1 MRDVPKKDLEIRQVK
16 RRIRV
21 NFKNTE
27 TGIPY
32 VWQSS
37 NRTLRSKNN
46 GQVIQS
52 GVRMSNI
59 FKKSTRRAIKGL
71 ISPTPVRSRS
81 PNKSPTNSPN
91 VRTRTQQGPTCWFH
105 AIINGLLMSWK
116 SRKMLENRIPLVNTN
131 VGGRSLFSSSP
142 SSATNSCPSR
152 RASGQMFWRYIEH
165 RLRGGKGTVSPL
177 YTNKNVIK
185 NLGIRRKSF
194 PNVASMIPRTTN
206 NKRTYMRRFM
216 SARSSVMGGTFSDLL
231 NVYDKLF
238 PGEVSMA
245 SENKPTTFV
254 IKKGNDFEKYPS
266 HAGHE
271 YDLSH
276 GYIQVML
283 PGRLAGHAMTGYISR
298 LGNFN
303 LFDSGYNRHIKNFRW
318 NLSGSNMILLGYIR
332 EYYRLP
338 VTKVSKWAIYIRTD
352 KINKS

>member
-1 MRDVPKKDLEIRQVK
+1 MRDIPKKDLEIRQVG

-21 NFKNTE
+21 NFKNTA

-46 GQVIQS
+46 GQVVQS

-71 ISPTPVRSRS
+71 ISPKPVQPRS
-81 PNKSPTNSPN
+81 PKERTNSPN
-91 VRTRTQQGPTCWFH
+91 VRTRTQQGGTCWFH

-116 SRKMLENRIPLVNTN
+116 SRRVLESRIPLVNTN
-131 VGGRSLFSSSP
+131 VGGRSLFSSSNSP
-142 SSATNSCPSR
+142 SSFCPSR
-152 RASGQMFWRYIEH
+152 RASGQMFWRYIDH
-165 RLRGGKGTVSPL
+165 RLSGKGPVSPR

-185 NLGIRRKSF
+185 NLGLRRKTV
-194 PNVASMIPRTTN
+194 PNVVSMIPRTTN

-254 IKKGNDFEKYPS
+254 IKKGNDFEKYPK

-332 EYYRLP
+332 EYYHLP

-352 KINKS
+352 KI

>member
-1 MRDVPKKDLEIRQVK
+1 MRNIPKKNLEIRQVG

-21 NFKNTE
+21 NFKNTA
-27 TGIPY
+27 TGTPY

-71 ISPTPVRSRS
+71 ISPKSVQPRS
-81 PNKSPTNSPN
+81 PKERTNSPN
-91 VRTRTQQGPTCWFH
+91 VRTRIQQGGTCWFH

-116 SRKMLENRIPLVNTN
+116 SRRMLESRIPLVNTN
-131 VGGRSLFSSSP
+131 VGGRSLFS
-142 SSATNSCPSR
+142 ANSCPSR
-152 RASGQMFWRYIEH
+152 RASGQMFWRYIDH
-165 RLRGGKGTVSPL
+165 RLSGKGKVSPR
-177 YTNKNVIK
+177 YVNKNVIK
-185 NLGIRRKSF
+185 NLGLRRKSV
-194 PNVASMIPRTTN
+194 PNVLSMIPKSTN
-206 NKRTYMRRFM
+206 TKRTYMRRFM

-254 IKKGNDFEKYPS
+254 IEKGRKFEKYIM
-266 HAGHE
+266 HAGRS

-276 GYIQVML
+276 AYIQVML
-283 PGRLAGHAMTGYISR
+283 PGRLAGHAMAGYVSR
-298 LGNFN
+298 LGNYN
-303 LFDSGYNRHIKNFRW
+303 LYDSGFGIHIKDFRW
-318 NLSGSNMILLGYIR
+318 QMSSADPILLQYLR
-332 EYYRLP
+332 ENYRLP

-352 KINKS
+352 KI

>member
-1 MRDVPKKDLEIRQVK
+1 MRDVHKKNLEIRQIG
-16 RRIRV
+16 RRIIV
-21 NFKNTE
+21 NFKNTA
-27 TGIPY
+27 TGTPY
-32 VWQSS
+32 VWHSS

-46 GQVIQS
+46 GRVVQT

-71 ISPTPVRSRS
+71 ISPKQVQPRSYK
-81 PNKSPTNSPN
+81 KSPTNSPN

-116 SRKMLENRIPLVNTN
+116 SRRMLESRIPLVNTN
-131 VGGRSLFSSSP
+131 VGGRSLFSNSP
-142 SSATNSCPSR
+142 ANSCPSR

-165 RLRGGKGTVSPL
+165 RLSGKGKVSPR

-185 NLGIRRKSF
+185 NLGLRRKYV
-194 PNVASMIPRTTN
+194 PNIVSMIPRWSNT
-206 NKRTYMRRFM
+206 KRTYMRRFM

-245 SENKPTTFV
+245 SENRPTTF
-254 IKKGNDFEKYPS
+254 IIEKGRKFDKYIM
-266 HAGHE
+266 HAGRT

-276 GYIQVML
+276 GYIEVML
-283 PGRLAGHAMTGYISR
+283 PGSIAGHAMAGYVSR
-298 LGNFN
+298 LGNYN
-303 LFDSGYNRHIKNFRW
+303 LYDSGFGIHIKDFRW
-318 NLSGSNMILLGYIR
+318 HMSAANQVLLQYLR
-332 EYYRLP
+332 ENYRLP